1 MSVATGQGH
10 RLSGPHQI
18 FAVLALAFAV
28 VVASYVL
35 LGKSA
40 LFDVERVEIYGLHRV
55 TLAEVEERLGFRSG
69 DPLRSVNSEQ
79 EARNLEG
86 LPWVQAVDIER
97 KWDGLVMV
105 EVTERRAV
113 ALAMVAPQQW
123 ALIDSSGRVL
133 TGGLSHPPDLPRISG
148 VHAAGVPGS
157 YMREDSKLLLSVL
170 GALPTDLAQRVR
182 SLRRD
187 ASDGEISGSL
197 ISGQEVIFG
206 DGDRLVAKVVAL
218 VAVLSHLGD
227 QNRNDR
233 YIDVSIPEVPAVR
246 SEDKRTASP

>member
-1 MSVATGQGH
+1 MSIATGQGR
-10 RLSGPHQI
+10 RLSGSHQI
-18 FAVLALAFAV
+18 LAALALAFAV
-28 VVASYVL
+28 AVASYVL

-69 DPLRSVNSEQ
+69 DPLRSVNSEE

-105 EVTERRAV
+105 EITERRAV
-113 ALAMVAPQQW
+113 ALAMVALDQW

-133 TGGLSHPPDLPRISG
+133 TGGLSSPPDLPRLSG

-157 YMREDSKLLLSVL
+157 YMMEDSKLLLSVL
-170 GALPTDLAQRVR
+170 GALPTDLAQRVL

-187 ASDGEISGSL
+187 ANGEILGSL
-197 ISGQEVIFG
+197 ASGQEVIFG
-206 DGDRLVAKVVAL
+206 DEDRLAAKVVAL

-246 SEDKRTASP
+246 SDDKRTASP

>member
-1 MSVATGQGH
+1 MSVAAGQGR
-10 RLSGPHQI
+10 RLSGSHQI
-18 FAVLALAFAV
+18 LAVLALAFAV
-28 VVASYVL
+28 AVASYVL

-69 DPLRSVNSEQ
+69 DPLRSVNSEE

-86 LPWVQAVDIER
+86 LPW
-97 KWDGLVMV
+97 
-105 EVTERRAV
+105 
-113 ALAMVAPQQW
+113 
-123 ALIDSSGRVL
+123 
-133 TGGLSHPPDLPRISG
+133 LSYPPDLPRLSG

-157 YMREDSKLLLSVL
+157 YMMEDSKLLLSVL
-170 GALPTDLAQRVR
+170 GALPTDLAQRVL

-187 ASDGEISGSL
+187 ADGEILGSL
-197 ISGQEVIFG
+197 ASGQEVIFG
-206 DGDRLVAKVVAL
+206 DEDRLAAKVVAL

-246 SEDKRTASP
+246 SEDKRTASS